1 MSGMARQKVIGGG
14 IMRIELPKG
23 LIEEATDRFIDR
35 HPSFT
40 LRELSLKFPWVNAKV
55 GGGIASIWLSLGL
68 MSRQDETF
76 FRLDRLGQE
85 KLLFLD
91 IDGVLNHVK
100 AEEKIDGDCLLRLG
114 EIVRGTG
121 AKIILVSS
129 WRFGYQTMDKD
140 GQDDEANYLDERF
153 RSAGISVADKIPNT
167 IMSRMLGVTNFV
179 LAYNPLSWA
188 ILDDEENEYR
198 GYVHERHLVRTSYLD
213 GGLTERAKEEVIG
226 ILNGVLP

>member
-1 MSGMARQKVIGGG
+1 
-14 IMRIELPKG
+14 MRIDLPGG

-55 GGGIASIWLSLGL
+55 GDAIASIWLGLGL
-68 MSRQDETF
+68 MSREGETF
-76 FRLDRLGQE
+76 FRLDRISQE

-114 EIVRGTG
+114 EILRRTD
-121 AKIILVSS
+121 ARIILVSS
-129 WRFGYQTMDKD
+129 WRFGYQTMDKG
-140 GQDDEANYLDERF
+140 GQDDEADYLDERLA
-153 RSAGISVADKIPNT
+153 SIGACVADKIPNGV
-167 IMSRMLGVTNFV
+167 MSRMLGVTNFV
-179 LAYNPLSWA
+179 LAYNPLAWA

-198 GYVHERHLVRTSYLD
+198 GYVHQRHLVRTSYLD
-213 GGLTERAKEEVIG
+213 GGLTERAKEEAIS